1 MDAGMAVLQ
10 TAHRAGE
17 GKKFQLLPERMD
29 TICAICT
36 NFCRNV
42 PPRWGLRFIGN
53 ATGYKPVAP
62 LALS

>member
-29 TICAICT
+29 AICAICT
-36 NFCRNV
+36 KVCRTM
-42 PPRWGLRFIGN
+42 PPRLDLRFIGN